1 MILVFRRA
9 ITDDRRFFAVEGATR
24 GIISFRDRCIKEN
37 NTGRIFD
44 KVNKRKLT
52 FVFPEGELNAVDVDA
67 FGMIR
72 KRVPDASGPL
82 ACSAAQIP
90 FLSRPRWKGSRP

>member
-1 MILVFRRA
+1 MILGFRRA
-9 ITDDRRFFAVEGATR
+9 ITDDRRFFAVEGATW
-24 GIISFRDRCIKEN
+24 GIISLRDRCIKDN
-37 NTGRIFD
+37 NTGRIFE
-44 KVNKRKLT
+44 KVNKSKLT

-82 ACSAAQIP
+82 ASSAAPNP
-90 FLSRPRWKGSRP
+90 FLSRPRWKGSHP